1 MFKNIPSNVKIT
13 VLAAD
18 PKLSRVADVKH
29 IPSNIK
35 NLSTRVLLGVGH
47 SIAFERLDAIMDAIP
62 LPRTK
67 L

>member
-1 MFKNIPSNVKIT
+1 MFKNIPFNVKII

-29 IPSNIK
+29 IPSNIE

-47 SIAFERLDAIMDAIP
+47 SIAFERLNGCNSA
-62 LPRTK
+62 TK
-67 L
+67 N